1 MTEAERLSKRLI
13 QLTSCSRR
21 EAELY
26 IEGGWV
32 TVNGQEYLTSQLF
45 FDDVLVHAAPV
56 PTFID
61 LGRRTEDRI
70 RMLAD
75 LRSGRARQWTRDV
88 VFRMRDRNGAAP

>member
-32 TVNGQEYLTSQLF
+32 TVNGQVVEEPQHPVTDEQV
-45 FDDVLVHAAPV
+45 VLLPAGR
-56 PTFID
+56 TTD
-61 LGRRTEDRI
+61 WGRR
-70 RMLAD
+70 
-75 LRSGRARQWTRDV
+75 SGWTPPQRARRGLWR
-88 VFRMRDRNGAAP
+88 

>member
-32 TVNGQEYLTSQLF
+32 TVDGQVVEEPQHPVTDEQV
-45 FDDVLVHAAPV
+45 VLLP
-56 PTFID
+56 
-61 LGRRTEDRI
+61 
-70 RMLAD
+70 
-75 LRSGRARQWTRDV
+75 
-88 VFRMRDRNGAAP
+88 GAKAETHVYMDQ